1 MVIALIR
8 FALVAPVGDA
18 GTEPT
23 PPIGL
28 AYLAAMCK
36 KANVEVI
43 GIDAAGR
50 NLNKTFKIP
59 EYNLKGNGLEVDE
72 IIKLIDPRTKTIGIS
87 SMFSHEWPYIRDS
100 ITQIKKN
107 SLQQKL

>member
-1 MVIALIR
+1 MVISLIR

-59 EYNLKGNGLEVDE
+59 KYNLKGNGLEVDE
-72 IIKLIDPRTKTIGIS
+72 IIKLIDP
-87 SMFSHEWPYIRDS
+87 E
-100 ITQIKKN
+100 
-107 SLQQKL
+107 LKL

>member
-36 KANVEVI
+36 KANVELN
-43 GIDAAGR
+43 GIMEVRTSSIAECRDTAKPNFTSSSAIFLMILG
-50 NLNKTFKIP
+50 TP
-59 EYNLKGNGLEVDE
+59 EVDTTIRLGDIPNPSGE
-72 IIKLIDPRTKTIGIS
+72 VILSMALRT
-87 SMFSHEWPYIRDS
+87 
-100 ITQIKKN
+100 
-107 SLQQKL
+107 LL